1 MLELEQD
8 AMIGDE
14 LVGALFMNA
23 KDLRH
28 LAEQEFGEQFVP
40 TEVILEGA
48 RRAMFE
54 LHVHGMGRIVIHAE
68 RERDRHPYHITR
80 VERPRAA
87 SPSPARASHVHTA
100 FGPMVAARG
109 G

>member
-1 MLELEQD
+1 
-8 AMIGDE
+8 MIGDE
-14 LVGALFMNA
+14 LIGAMFLNA

-28 LAEQEFGEQFVP
+28 LAEQEFGELFVP
-40 TEVILEGA
+40 TEVILEGD

-54 LHVHGMGRIVIHAE
+54 LHVHGVGRIVIHAE
-68 RERDRHPYHITR
+68 RERDPHPYHITR

-87 SPSPARASHVHTA
+87 PASPARASEVHTG